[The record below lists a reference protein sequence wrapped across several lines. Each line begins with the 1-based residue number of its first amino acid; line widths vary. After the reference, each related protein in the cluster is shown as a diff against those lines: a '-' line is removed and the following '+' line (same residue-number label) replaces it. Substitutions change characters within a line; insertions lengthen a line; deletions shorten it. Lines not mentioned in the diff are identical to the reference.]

1 VSRSEK
7 RWTLDPETLGDV
19 LARWERHDPSDEERD
34 SLHEF
39 LMSLT
44 ENPFVVGKEDGES
57 GVWLGRPDVFTL
69 VIYAIDAPSRT
80 VFLADVNHI

>member
-1 VSRSEK
+1 VTFS
-7 RWTLDPETLGDV
+7 
-19 LARWERHDPSDEERD
+19 LAGERHDPSDEERD

-44 ENPFVVGKEDGES
+44 QSPYTVGKEDGES

-69 VIYAIDAPSRT
+69 VTYVIDPPNRM
-80 VFLADVNHI
+80 VFLADINHI